1 MQMHKSYDQLSKDE
15 QDSDRA
21 EADKFLAVF
30 QAEIARLE
38 KAVEK
43 QRDLK
48 EQLFTSRDKHL
59 ERADRLEAEFEKM
72 EAALGR
78 IRNWTEAYPLDM
90 FPEPTKEDW
99 KEIARLLKDNGY
111 LIDSVTSSNM
121 RHVINGVKALV
132 EDVLDRIEGE

>member
-1 MQMHKSYDQLSKDE
+1 
-15 QDSDRA
+15 
-21 EADKFLAVF
+21 
-30 QAEIARLE
+30 
-38 KAVEK
+38 
-43 QRDLK
+43 
-48 EQLFTSRDKHL
+48 
-59 ERADRLEAEFEKM
+59 
-72 EAALGR
+72 
-78 IRNWTEAYPLDM
+78 M

>member
-1 MQMHKSYDQLSKDE
+1 MSNMQPE
-15 QDSDRA
+15 PA
-21 EADKFLAVF
+21 
-30 QAEIARLE
+30 QAEPGVCSHAIAELE
-38 KAVEK
+38 ANEDCPCCL
-43 QRDLK
+43 RDAI
-48 EQLFTSRDKHL
+48 T
-59 ERADRLEAEFEKM
+59 RLEAEFEKM
-72 EAALGR
+72 EAALDK
-78 IRNWTEAYPLDM
+78 IRNWAEAYPLDM